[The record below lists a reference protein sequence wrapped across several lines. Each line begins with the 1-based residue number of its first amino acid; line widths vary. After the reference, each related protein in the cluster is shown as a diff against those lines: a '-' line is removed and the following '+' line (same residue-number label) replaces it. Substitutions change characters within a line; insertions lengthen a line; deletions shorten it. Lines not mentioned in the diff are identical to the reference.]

1 MQNINESELL
11 VKLRYHEMTQI
22 FKYKFF
28 INAISFRFSAVAV
41 PLNQASFQEGQNTG
55 GGGGGGGW
63 GGGKVSKAHFQYQTC
78 NENDNAVSL

>member
-1 MQNINESELL
+1 MFMQNINESEFL

-55 GGGGGGGW
+55 GGGGG
-63 GGGKVSKAHFQYQTC
+63 KVSKAHFQYQTC